1 MNDNTLKQSL
11 EEIRDSSRAITNTL
25 DNLSKV
31 SHKNIRRIRLE
42 LMKALFDLRDAI
54 EEIYEVEPGLKPKD
68 FDLDKEERI
77 LYKQFEARKLEM
89 EGKFE
94 KAAKIYNEL
103 LKYPEAQFIKE
114 SFQAGLYRCNKI

>member
-68 FDLDKEERI
+68 FDPDKEERI
-77 LYKQFEARKLEM
+77 LCKQFEARKLEM

-94 KAAKIYNEL
+94 NEL
-103 LKYPEAQFIKE
+103 LKDPEAQFIKE